1 VSLANPLLLVAGLL
15 VVGALAV
22 AVVVLGRRRRALLA
36 TSGVAG
42 AGWRRSTGIWLSV
55 AGLAVLAVAAAGPT
69 AAVPTPRAAGT
80 VILAVDVSASMTAD
94 DVDPDRLAVAQRAA
108 IDLIDAQP
116 PSVDIGVVAFEQGG
130 LTTFAPSNDRAGA
143 AAAVRRLRATG
154 GTSLGQA
161 ILTSLSAITGTTV
174 VLDDNGNA
182 PDIGY
187 WRSATIVLFSD
198 GGHESEPEEAGRRAA
213 GVAEGAGVRIE
224 TVGVGTDEG
233 ASVDVDGFRLH
244 TARDEEELTAIATT
258 SGGSYHPVSDAHG
271 LDDLASTI
279 DRRLTLADEEVP
291 LAGAFVAAA
300 LLLLVAGAAL
310 TVRRTGRLV

>member
-15 VVGALAV
+15 VVAGLA
-22 AVVVLGRRRRALLA
+22 AAAHVLGRRRRALLA
-36 TSGVAG
+36 AAGVAG
-42 AGWRRSTGIWLSV
+42 AGWRRSIGIWLSV

-80 VILAVDVSASMTAD
+80 VILAMDVSASMAAD
-94 DVDPDRLAVAQRAA
+94 DVDPSRLAVAQRAA
-108 IDLIDAQP
+108 IDFIDAQP
-116 PSVDIGVVAFEQGG
+116 SSVDIGVVAFEQGG
-130 LTTFAPSNDRAGA
+130 LTTFVPSDDHAGA

-198 GGHESEPEEAGRRAA
+198 GGHESEPPDAAQRAA
-213 GVAEGAGVRIE
+213 TVAEGAGVRIE

-233 ASVDVDGFRLH
+233 ATVDVDGFRLH
-244 TARDEEELTAIATT
+244 TVRDEEALTAIAST
-258 SGGSYHPVSDAHG
+258 SGGSYHPVSDAG
-271 LDDLASTI
+271 DLDGIASTI
-279 DRRLTLADEEVP
+279 DLRFTVADEEVP

-300 LLLLVAGAAL
+300 ILLLAAGAVM
-310 TVRRTGRLV
+310 TVWRTGRLV